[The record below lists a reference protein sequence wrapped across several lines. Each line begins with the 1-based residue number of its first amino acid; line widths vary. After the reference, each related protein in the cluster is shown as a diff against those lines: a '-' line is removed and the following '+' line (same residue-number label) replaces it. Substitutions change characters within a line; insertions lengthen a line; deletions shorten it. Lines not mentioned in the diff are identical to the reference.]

1 MQRIQ
6 YIDYNS
12 EDTMHRILCIH
23 IAIAAG
29 RNLVI
34 FVTTGFGPQGI
45 TKLYMRHWLAGQ
57 HPSRSGGKVSPNEYR
72 QDHYYESRLNLTG
85 CGVVGG
91 NYWGDATLQRSVP
104 PPIAG
109 LVHPSSPLLG
119 GGGPL
124 LIVEHETLVF
134 SLGFPM

>member
-1 MQRIQ
+1 MDSKHDIDKKYRKHKKCKNMQRIQ

-34 FVTTGFGPQGI
+34 FVTTGFGPQGL

-104 PPIAG
+104 P
-109 LVHPSSPLLG
+109 LFTSPA
-119 GGGPL
+119 
-124 LIVEHETLVF
+124 V
-134 SLGFPM
+134 MA